1 MTEVASPPTLRRAMA
16 LDFRTSGW
24 GARVAL
30 VGVVAWLVYEWGPG
44 NETVTPWVL
53 ANLLERF
60 DGVTAVI
67 VVGVVAFAFTTL
79 QQLASGF
86 TALAG
91 FSVLH
96 RTAQASWERLER
108 SNSGLRGGWWSMR
121 WSSRVAVVFGLGTTA
136 VALMQIITTGQVG
149 VRTHARA
156 VATSAAV
163 CGATLAVI
171 STVCAGIIAVGRA
184 VEAWSDATDR
194 LVEVLARPWPWLML
208 AAAMLVREVVA
219 GRRAGTQAVSTE
231 QSVS

>member
-1 MTEVASPPTLRRAMA
+1 MTEVASPPTLRRAVA

-194 LVEVLARPWPWLML
+194 LVEVLARPWPWLVL
-208 AAAMLVREVVA
+208 AAAMLVREVAA

>member
-1 MTEVASPPTLRRAMA
+1 MTEVASPPTLRRAVA

-219 GRRAGTQAVSTE
+219 GRRAGTQAVSPE

>member
-1 MTEVASPPTLRRAMA
+1 MTEVASPPTLRRAVA

>member
-24 GARVAL
+24 GARAAL

>member
-1 MTEVASPPTLRRAMA
+1 MTEVASPPTLRRAIA

-108 SNSGLRGGWWSMR
+108 SNSRLRGGWWSMR

-194 LVEVLARPWPWLML
+194 LVEVLARPWPWLVL
-208 AAAMLVREVVA
+208 AAAMLVREVMA
-219 GRRAGTQAVSTE
+219 GRGARAQAVSAE
-231 QSVS
+231 QSGS